1 MPSIFRSFFICL
13 KCVCSKFQ
21 VVSWIER
28 LWSVG
33 QKISVF
39 GSCDHDRTS
48 YNVDFRIP
56 LANLSHHLAGLFL
69 RRVSHRLLSLLQLN
83 HPQKDTSRKNSGKQ
97 ETLNWNRSC
106 LRGQH
111 LCLNIATDIG
121 WFSWKNPKRKRCFV
135 LVFFLQSKKYRF
147 AFSSV
152 HSNQTNNTDML
163 QTKKCIPWN
172 CNLIVPH

>member
-1 MPSIFRSFFICL
+1 MYLCIQWRRIALETRFLGPDLEHYLLKLMPSIFRSFFICL

-33 QKISVF
+33 QKIPVF

-56 LANLSHHLAGLFL
+56 LANFSHHLAGLFL

-83 HPQKDTSRKNSGKQ
+83 HPQKDTSF
-97 ETLNWNRSC
+97 L
-106 LRGQH
+106 LRQAGDSELESFVPQGSTSMPQH
-111 LCLNIATDIG
+111 RDWHRMI
-121 WFSWKNPKRKRCFV
+121 
-135 LVFFLQSKKYRF
+135 FLEES
-147 AFSSV
+147 
-152 HSNQTNNTDML
+152 
-163 QTKKCIPWN
+163 
-172 CNLIVPH
+172 